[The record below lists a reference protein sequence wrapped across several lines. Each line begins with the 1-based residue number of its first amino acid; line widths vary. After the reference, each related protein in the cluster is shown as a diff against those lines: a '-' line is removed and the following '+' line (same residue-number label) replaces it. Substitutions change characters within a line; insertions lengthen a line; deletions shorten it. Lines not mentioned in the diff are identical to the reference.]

1 MKIAAGADHGGF
13 ALKQAVVRRLRS
25 LGHEV
30 IDVGTD
36 SEEVSVDYPVYGHKV
51 AELVASGEV
60 ERGVL
65 VCGTGIGICMSA
77 NRHKGV
83 RAADCF
89 TPYHAEITRRH
100 NDCNVLCLGGPPPE
114 RGRGVGDHRG
124 LARDAVR
131 GRPSRAAR
139 RAPRRRGVCLSPV
152 GREWRREPL
161 YHLDPELNELLR
173 SELIRQQETLELIA
187 SENFASRA
195 VLEATGSVLTNK
207 YAEGL
212 PGARYYGGCDVVDQ
226 VEQLAIDRCKEVF
239 GAEHANVQ
247 PHSGSSANLAALFA
261 LLEPGDT
268 MLAMELAH
276 GGHLTHGLGIN
287 YSGRTYNV
295 VPYHV
300 RPDTEIIDYDEVRA
314 LALEHRPKLII
325 CGYSSY
331 PRIIDFAA
339 FREIADECGAL
350 LMADIAH
357 IAGLIAAGVHPNPVP
372 YCDVVTS
379 TTHKT
384 LTGPRAGIIMCRKE
398 YAEAIDRA
406 VFPGM
411 QGGPLMHVIAAK
423 AVCLRIAQSDEFH
436 KLQRQIVKNCAVLAE
451 TLAEGGLRLV
461 SGGTDVHL
469 ALVDLRRAGLNGLE
483 CQDLLER
490 VNITANRNVV
500 PFEDA
505 SFNVASGLRVGSPA
519 VSTRGFM
526 EPEMRQ
532 TGELMLRAIANR
544 DNDAALAEIRH
555 EVLDLLDR
563 FPLYEFL

>member
-1 MKIAAGADHGGF
+1 M
-13 ALKQAVVRRLRS
+13 
-25 LGHEV
+25 
-30 IDVGTD
+30 
-36 SEEVSVDYPVYGHKV
+36 
-51 AELVASGEV
+51 
-60 ERGVL
+60 
-65 VCGTGIGICMSA
+65 
-77 NRHKGV
+77 
-83 RAADCF
+83 
-89 TPYHAEITRRH
+89 
-100 NDCNVLCLGGPPPE
+100 
-114 RGRGVGDHRG
+114 
-124 LARDAVR
+124 
-131 GRPSRAAR
+131 
-139 RAPRRRGVCLSPV
+139 SPV

-187 SENFASRA
+187 SENFASRS

-207 YAEGL
+207 YAEGT
-212 PGARYYGGCDVVDQ
+212 PGHRYYGGCDVVDQ
-226 VEQLAIDRCKEVF
+226 VEQLAIDRCKAVF

-247 PHSGSSANLAALFA
+247 PHSGSSANIAALFA

-268 MLAMELAH
+268 MMAMELTH

-300 RPDTEIIDYDEVRA
+300 RRDTEIIDYDEVRA
-314 LALEHRPKLII
+314 LALEHMPKLII

-331 PRIIDFAA
+331 PRTIDFPT
-339 FREIADECGAL
+339 FREIADECGAM

-372 YCDVVTS
+372 YCEVVTS

-423 AVCLRIAQSDEFH
+423 AVCLRIAQSDQFH
-436 KLQRQIVKNCAVLAE
+436 KLQRQIVRNCAVLAT
-451 TLAEGGLRLV
+451 TLSEGGLRLV

-469 ALVDLRRAGLNGLE
+469 ALVDLRPAGINGLE
-483 CQDLLER
+483 CQELLEE
-490 VNITANRNVV
+490 VKITANRNVV
-500 PFEDA
+500 PFEEA

-519 VSTRGFM
+519 VTTRGFM

-532 TGELMLRAIANR
+532 TGELMLRAIGAR
-544 DNDAALAEIRH
+544 GDDAALREIRH

>member
-1 MKIAAGADHGGF
+1 
-13 ALKQAVVRRLRS
+13 
-25 LGHEV
+25 
-30 IDVGTD
+30 
-36 SEEVSVDYPVYGHKV
+36 
-51 AELVASGEV
+51 
-60 ERGVL
+60 
-65 VCGTGIGICMSA
+65 
-77 NRHKGV
+77 
-83 RAADCF
+83 
-89 TPYHAEITRRH
+89 
-100 NDCNVLCLGGPPPE
+100 
-114 RGRGVGDHRG
+114 
-124 LARDAVR
+124 
-131 GRPSRAAR
+131 
-139 RAPRRRGVCLSPV
+139 LSPV

-173 SELIRQQETLELIA
+173 CELIRQQETLELIA

-207 YAEGL
+207 YAEGT
-212 PGARYYGGCDVVDQ
+212 PGHRYYGGCDVVDQ

-261 LLEPGDT
+261 LLETGDT
-268 MLAMELAH
+268 MMAMEVAH
-276 GGHLTHGLGIN
+276 GGHLTHGLGVN

-300 RPDTEIIDYDEVRA
+300 RPDTEIIDYGEVRE
-314 LALEHRPKLII
+314 LALKHRPKLII
-325 CGYSSY
+325 CGYSAY
-331 PRIIDFAA
+331 PRVVDFAA
-339 FREIADECGAL
+339 FREIADEVGAML
-350 LMADIAH
+350 LADIAH

-372 YCDVVTS
+372 YCEVVTS

-398 YAEAIDRA
+398 YAAAIDRA

-423 AVCLRIAQSDEFH
+423 AVCLRIAQSDQFQ
-436 KLQRQIVKNCAVLAE
+436 KLQKQIVKNCAVLAE

-469 ALVDLRRAGLNGLE
+469 ALVDLRPAGLTGLE
-483 CQDLLER
+483 CQELLER

-532 TGELMLRAIANR
+532 TGELMLRAIAAR
-544 DNDAALAEIRH
+544 DDAAALREIRH
-555 EVLDLLDR
+555 EVVDLLDR

>member
-1 MKIAAGADHGGF
+1 M
-13 ALKQAVVRRLRS
+13 
-25 LGHEV
+25 
-30 IDVGTD
+30 
-36 SEEVSVDYPVYGHKV
+36 
-51 AELVASGEV
+51 
-60 ERGVL
+60 
-65 VCGTGIGICMSA
+65 
-77 NRHKGV
+77 
-83 RAADCF
+83 
-89 TPYHAEITRRH
+89 
-100 NDCNVLCLGGPPPE
+100 
-114 RGRGVGDHRG
+114 
-124 LARDAVR
+124 
-131 GRPSRAAR
+131 
-139 RAPRRRGVCLSPV
+139 SPV

-212 PGARYYGGCDVVDQ
+212 PGARYYGGCEIVDQ
-226 VEQLAIDRCKEVF
+226 VEQLAIDRCKAVF

-261 LLEPGDT
+261 LLDPGDT
-268 MLAMELAH
+268 LLAMALSH
-276 GGHLTHGLGIN
+276 GGHLTHGLAVN

-300 RPDTEIIDYDEVRA
+300 RRDTETIDYDEVRELA
-314 LALEHRPKLII
+314 LAHHPKLII

-331 PRIIDFAA
+331 PRTVDWAA
-339 FREIADECGAL
+339 FRAIADECGAML
-350 LMADIAH
+350 LADIAH
-357 IAGLIAAGVHPNPVP
+357 IAGLIAAGVHPNPMP

-384 LTGPRAGIIMCRKE
+384 LTGPRAGLIMCRE
-398 YAEAIDRA
+398 QYARAIDRA

-423 AVCLRIAQSDEFH
+423 AACLKIAQSEQFRR
-436 KLQRQIVKNCAVLAE
+436 LQRQVVANCAVLAE
-451 TLAEGGLRLV
+451 TLADGGVRLV

-469 ALVDLRRAGLNGLE
+469 ALLDLRSIGLNGLQ
-483 CQDLLER
+483 CQDLLES

-500 PFEDA
+500 PFEDGA
-505 SFNVASGLRVGSPA
+505 YNIASGLRVGSPA
-519 VSTRGFM
+519 VTTRGFM

-532 TGELMLRAIANR
+532 TGELMLRALASR
-544 DNDAALAEIRH
+544 GNDAALAEIRR
-555 EVLDLLDR
+555 EVIDLLDL